1 MKRII
6 LAAVATISCNLAL
19 AADTGAYVSASIG
32 SAEQKFSAG
41 GFDVS
46 KSDTAFQIAGGYR
59 YTPNVGIEL
68 GYTNLGKAELSAQG
82 DTVSSKPETIHLA
95 VTGSYNLTP
104 EFAFTGKL
112 GAARNSTKVTAT
124 SGSMSDSETEKKT
137 SLLVGV
143 GMSYTVAPGVAVTA
157 EYQDFGKIISRDG
170 VDLKAHVVSV
180 GVRYSF

>member
-19 AADTGAYVSASIG
+19 AAEPGAYVSASVG
-32 SAEQKFSAG
+32 SAEQKLAFD
-41 GFDVS
+41 GFDIS
-46 KSDTAFQIAGGYR
+46 KSDTAFQIATGYR
-59 YTPNVGIEL
+59 YTPNFGVEL

-82 DTVSSKPETIHLA
+82 DSVSSKPQSVHLA

-112 GAARNSTKVTAT
+112 GAAHTRTKVTAN
-124 SGSMSDSETEKKT
+124 SGTMSESDTESEN

-143 GMSYTVAPGVAVTA
+143 GLSYKVAPGVDVIA
-157 EYQDFGKIISRDG
+157 EYQDFGKIVKGDG
-170 VDLKAHVVSV
+170 ADLKAHVVSV